1 LSSFRGTFRAALLA
15 LLLLVAACGA
25 TDSAVERPTAAEPG
39 ANEPGSTA
47 PGVTESGATETGSES
62 AEPQRIVS
70 LSPTATE
77 MLFAIGA
84 GEQVTAVDSQSNFPP
99 QAPTTDLSA
108 IQPSVEA
115 VAALEPDLVVVTYD
129 PGDLV
134 AGLEAL
140 GIPTVLQPGAL
151 SLDDTFAQIM
161 ELGELTGAEAGAA
174 DLVEGMR
181 AEIDALVA
189 SVPDRARPLTY
200 YHELD
205 DTLFTVTSRTFAG
218 EIYSLAGLENVADP
232 ADADGQAGGF
242 PQVSAEFLIDA
253 DPDLVFLADTK
264 CCDQTAQTFAARP
277 GFDHL
282 SAVRQGRVFNLDDDV
297 ASRWGPR
304 VVELLRAIVA
314 ALGAVEGD

>member
-1 LSSFRGTFRAALLA
+1 
-15 LLLLVAACGA
+15 
-25 TDSAVERPTAAEPG
+25 
-39 ANEPGSTA
+39 
-47 PGVTESGATETGSES
+47 
-62 AEPQRIVS
+62 
-70 LSPTATE
+70 
-77 MLFAIGA
+77 
-84 GEQVTAVDSQSNFPP
+84 
-99 QAPTTDLSA
+99 
-108 IQPSVEA
+108 
-115 VAALEPDLVVVTYD
+115 
-129 PGDLV
+129 
-134 AGLEAL
+134 
-140 GIPTVLQPGAL
+140 
-151 SLDDTFAQIM
+151 M

-264 CCDQTAQTFAARP
+264 CCDQTAQTFAALPYR
-277 GFDHL
+277 
-282 SAVRQGRVFNLDDDV
+282 AQM
-297 ASRWGPR
+297 
-304 VVELLRAIVA
+304 VEA
-314 ALGAVEGD
+314 